1 MDVENGANQVQD
13 TSSTTMRPSF
23 DALYEEYGDDVLRM
37 AYYYLA
43 DRQKAEDVC
52 QEVFVRLYTNWDK
65 ISAGKEHAWLMR
77 VTVNCCRD
85 IWRSSWIKRV
95 VLGSPQLELIPAE
108 DEIAEREKKELIMKA
123 VYQLPMQFREI
134 ILLFYYQGFG
144 INEIAE
150 MLGVPDGT
158 VASRLS
164 RARSKLEKI
173 LKEEMP
179 NE

>member
-1 MDVENGANQVQD
+1 MQD

-52 QEVFVRLYTNWDK
+52 QEVFARLYTHWDK

-108 DEIAEREKKELIMKA
+108 DEIAEREKKELIMQA